1 MANDSGPYRKYRTGC
16 WSRRRF
22 GLRHVGLDY
31 MKRLFGVVFFGLAS
45 WSGLALAAS
54 DAALPGSEAY
64 ERGREAERRADYA
77 TAANAYRLCAEQR
90 GPLAGYAMVRHALN
104 VMKSG
109 RRAEGVALLEK
120 TLPIIGDGPWT
131 RMAAAETI
139 ETSFTTL
146 DPHDARLYIGAV
158 ESVDRRLWWMDP
170 TRKNLSE
177 LLLTKPETT
186 AHGYEL
192 LHQLT
197 TNGRYS
203 WTRARAAKEL
213 SASTNVL
220 HRLAAAESLVE
231 QGKARDAGTLLQG
244 LGGAFQNNPDQF
256 AQWKYLNGRTLIA
269 LRRGEDG
276 RKVLQ
281 AVATDHPTTVWAR
294 KALQYDAQLTFAS
307 DRQQGLEQ
315 IETMLRRY
323 PESDEAAGLLWLLA
337 QNLAKKKDN
346 RGAVVYYLRLAETC
360 PLHRLAGNALFE
372 AARLKETLR
381 AGNTAIELYQQLLE
395 SNPSHARA
403 GEAGFRC
410 GRLLELTKDI
420 EGAKAV
426 YAAGASGPV
435 GDFHVHRCAERLHLL
450 GGDRTKFGPSLRVT
464 SGESFVRPV
473 PQPQTPL
480 AAPSNRWANEPWM
493 ARLQFFGRRGF
504 LEAEWE
510 ALYLVDKFDDA
521 PRSGMLFQVMADAG
535 VAATAQDLMV
545 ASDWGLDNGRPT
557 AARMQVLFPRPYWE
571 EVRTLASETGVD
583 PYLMLAIARQESTF
597 RPKIGSS
604 AGAQG
609 VMQLMP
615 PTAKFVARTES
626 NVSAHHAANLDDP
639 ANSLRL
645 GSYYLR
651 QMIRRSDGNL
661 VYALASYNAGPGN
674 LDKWRRR
681 NRTSDLERFVDAIPF
696 NETRHYVKKVLGNYA
711 AYHSLYGTGS

>member
-1 MANDSGPYRKYRTGC
+1 MAGP
-16 WSRRRF
+16 
-22 GLRHVGLDY
+22 D
-31 MKRLFGVVFFGLAS
+31 AS
-45 WSGLALAAS
+45 
-54 DAALPGSEAY
+54 LPGSEAY
-64 ERGREAERRADYA
+64 ERGREAERQADYA

-90 GPLAGYAMVRHALN
+90 GPLAGYAWVRHALN
-104 VMKSG
+104 LMKSG

-120 TLPIIGDGPWT
+120 MLPIIGDGPWT

-139 ETSFTTL
+139 EASFTAL
-146 DPHDARLYIGAV
+146 DPHDARLYISAV

-170 TRKNLSE
+170 TRKNLAE

-186 AHGYEL
+186 ADGYEL

-203 WTRARAAKEL
+203 WTRAKAAKEL
-213 SASTNVL
+213 TASTNVM
-220 HRLAAAESLVE
+220 HRLAAAESLVDR
-231 QGKARDAGTLLQG
+231 GDAREAGVLLQG
-244 LGGAFQNNPDQF
+244 LGNAFRDSPEQF
-256 AQWKYLNGRTLIA
+256 AQWKYLNGRALIA
-269 LRRGEDG
+269 LRRGDDG
-276 RKVLQ
+276 RRILRS
-281 AVATDHPTTVWAR
+281 VATDYPTTVWAR

-307 DRQQGLEQ
+307 DRQQGLERV
-315 IETMLRRY
+315 EAMLHRY
-323 PESDEAAGLLWLLA
+323 PQSDEAAQLLWLIA
-337 QNLAKKKDN
+337 QDLAKKKDN
-346 RGAVVYYLRLAETC
+346 KGAIVYYLRLAEAC
-360 PLHRLAGNALFE
+360 PQHVLAGSALFE
-372 AARLKETLR
+372 AARLKENLR
-381 AGNTAIELYQQLLE
+381 AVSAAIELYQQLMD
-395 SNPSHARA
+395 SYPAHVRV

-410 GRLLELTKDI
+410 GRLLELTKDV

-435 GDFHVHRCAERLHLL
+435 GDFYLHRCAERLYEL
-450 GGDRTKFGPSLRVT
+450 GGDRSKFGASLRV
-464 SGESFVRPV
+464 SAGESFVRPV
-473 PQPQTPL
+473 PQVQAPL
-480 AAPSNRWANEPWM
+480 AAPSDRWAGEPWM
-493 ARLQFFGRRGF
+493 ARLQFFGRRGYI
-504 LEAEWE
+504 EAEWE
-510 ALYLVDKFDDA
+510 ALYLIDKFDGA
-521 PRSGMLFQVMADAG
+521 PRSGMLYQILADAG

-545 ASDWGLDNGRPT
+545 ASDWGLDDGRPT
-557 AARMQVLFPRPYWE
+557 AARMQVLFPRPYWDD
-571 EVRTLASETGVD
+571 VRALASETGVD

-626 NVSAHHAANLDDP
+626 NVSAQHAANLDDP

-681 NRTSDLERFVDAIPF
+681 TRTNDLERFVDSIPF
-696 NETRHYVKKVLGNYA
+696 NETRNYVKKVLGNYA